1 MTGDDKYSLLNKDN
15 LLQHFQIQLSQKP
28 QNFSEIF
35 FEFSKF
41 RFNSDHLE
49 KKKGDPNRWCVSELS
64 DSEKYGSINV

>member
-49 KKKGDPNRWCVSELS
+49 KKKVTLIADVFLNCRIPKNMVR
-64 DSEKYGSINV
+64 